1 MIDKTDVV
9 ITLPAHS
16 NEFDLLYF
24 AVMAKL
30 HLPAI
35 KPIFLKILHK
45 TIEGPY
51 YTLAPFLY
59 SPHLHFRHSL
69 TSLKNF
75 IESLRNKNEEKCD
88 IRLPGYLVIK
98 IIYPESSIEEI
109 YKYKVAYPIPEI
121 VKETVVIGEIENF
134 RLLRESHQKEINRL
148 DNTLAQS
155 RDLTAT
161 VEINLLSE
169 SKAIIIKLRTLMM
182 PINIINKLIV
192 STELRYNIKDAIAT
206 SLVKGKIKYQ

>member
-9 ITLPAHS
+9 ISLPAHS

-35 KPIFLKILHK
+35 KPIFLKILYK

-59 SPHLHFRHSL
+59 SPHLYFRHSL
-69 TSLKNF
+69 TSFKNF
-75 IESLRNKNEEKCD
+75 IESLISKNEEKYD
-88 IRLPGYLVIK
+88 VRFPGYLVIK
-98 IIYPESSIEEI
+98 IIFPESSRYEI

-121 VKETVVIGEIENF
+121 VKETAVIGEMEHL
-134 RLLRESHQKEINRL
+134 RLLRELHQKEINRL

-155 RDLTAT
+155 RDLIAT
-161 VEINLLSE
+161 MKTNLLTE
-169 SKAIIIKLRTLMM
+169 SKAIIIKLRILLR

-192 STELRYNIKDAIAT
+192 STELRNNIKDAITT

>member
-1 MIDKTDVV
+1 MINKTDVV

-30 HLPAI
+30 HLPEI
-35 KPIFLKILHK
+35 KPIFLKILYK
-45 TIEGPY
+45 RIEGTY

-59 SPHLHFRHSL
+59 SQHLYFTHSL
-69 TSLKNF
+69 TSFKTF
-75 IESLRNKNEEKCD
+75 IKSLRNKNEE
-88 IRLPGYLVIK
+88 RYAVRVPGYLVIK
-98 IIYPESSIEEI
+98 IIFSESSIEEI
-109 YKYKVAYPIPEI
+109 YKYKVTYPIPEI
-121 VKETVVIGEIENF
+121 VKETAVIGEIENL

-155 RDLTAT
+155 MK
-161 VEINLLSE
+161 IYLLSE

-206 SLVKGKIKYQ
+206 SLIKGEIKYQ